1 MKSGDLMIPQVGR
14 ESPGGRKYG
23 LSTGI
28 TGIRSGGP
36 KKYPAKLAQTLIGF
50 PGPDKYLEYFQ
61 LMGQQ
66 SHLSADI
73 LASTRNLDR
82 WYRAE
87 VVEP

>member
-1 MKSGDLMIPQVGR
+1 MIPQVGR
-14 ESPGGRKYG
+14 ESPGRREYG
-23 LSTGI
+23 PNSALLRLLPGYVR
-28 TGIRSGGP
+28 GVWP

-61 LMGQQ
+61 LMGQK
-66 SHLSADI
+66 SHLSVDI